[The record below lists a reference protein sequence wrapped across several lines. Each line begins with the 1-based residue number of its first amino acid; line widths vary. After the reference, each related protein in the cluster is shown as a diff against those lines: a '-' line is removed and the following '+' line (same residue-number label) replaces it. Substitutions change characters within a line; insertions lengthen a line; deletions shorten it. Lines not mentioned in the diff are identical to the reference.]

1 MQVHS
6 KKGQVLRTIPL
17 PSQPSKTRSIVFLST
32 CLAVL
37 CGLFFT
43 GVVCGEYIDDD
54 RSKLS
59 LKPGS
64 DRMRLSAE
72 GEEERFHLQ
81 EHELQDSFA
90 DSNYFWD
97 GSAVMGD
104 SIDVAKQGVEEFG
117 LLPEVGAGQ
126 RESAIYEAEFTG
138 IFPSLSRRQEAGQIG
153 IRNNSPLLIN
163 VVPGSTEHVVFTNE
177 TLWGLQGN
185 IEGSEGERAE
195 SLRTQEST
203 LPDSDESDDEQNSN
217 LNKRQID
224 NRKSTRTVHIS
235 VNTCLQPAANNSAS
249 DPPPQLTLY
258 ISQTIENSEPGPSN
272 TDLPQRVVKLE
283 EGYALVT
290 LEARSD
296 IFIGV
301 HGPLLPESFSNPWNC
316 EIAVS
321 TDAPFHT
328 YNDGK
333 SIEGGNIDEENL
345 QSLLYFVDG
354 DARSAL
360 LVTDNL
366 TEADAGTDEFERWAD
381 IDPPP
386 YVVFAHNRN
395 DKSTRGL
402 RRSFCGLRNRAQ
414 ISVDRNGNAANVERS
429 MTLRGLGN
437 KPKQQFLIEGLN
449 ASSDYVA
456 YLAMIGD
463 SKDFGVGVIGGG
475 GQLWPA
481 TSFFTK
487 AGELS
492 CLSGK

>member
-6 KKGQVLRTIPL
+6 KKRRVIRTTSL
-17 PSQPSKTRSIVFLST
+17 PAQPFSTRSIARISACSV
-32 CLAVL
+32 VL
-37 CGLFFT
+37 CGLFFASVE
-43 GVVCGEYIDDD
+43 GGEYPDDD
-54 RSKLS
+54 RSKQI

-64 DRMRLSAE
+64 DQVRLSAE
-72 GEEERFHLQ
+72 GDGKQLYRQNHDS
-81 EHELQDSFA
+81 QDLFT
-90 DSNYFWD
+90 D
-97 GSAVMGD
+97 GSYLWGVSAVIGD
-104 SIDVAKQGVEEFG
+104 SATAKRQGVDGFG
-117 LLPEVGAGQ
+117 LLAKDGASQ
-126 RESAIYEAEFTG
+126 RDSAIYEADFTG
-138 IFPSLSRRQEAGQIG
+138 VFPSLARRQDAGQIG

-163 VVPGSTEHVVFTNE
+163 IVPGSTEQVVFTNE

-185 IEGSEGERAE
+185 TEGSRAQRPE
-195 SLRTQEST
+195 SLRTQKSTQPESG
-203 LPDSDESDDEQNSN
+203 EVDDEQNSN
-217 LNKRQID
+217 LVKRQND
-224 NRKSTRTVHIS
+224 DRKSTRTVHIS
-235 VNTCLQPAANNSAS
+235 VNTCLQPAANDSAS

-258 ISQTIENSEPGPSN
+258 ISQSAENSEPGPSN
-272 TDLPQRVVKLE
+272 TDLPQKVVKLE

-290 LEARSD
+290 LEAGSD

-333 SIEGGNIDEENL
+333 SIDGSNIDENDL
-345 QSLLYFVDG
+345 HSLLYFVDG

-366 TEADAGTDEFERWAD
+366 TEADAGTEEFQQWAD

-386 YVVFAHNRN
+386 YVVFVHNRN
-395 DKSTRGL
+395 DTAIRGL
-402 RRSFCGLRNRAQ
+402 QRSFCGLRNRAQ

-456 YLAMIGD
+456 YLATMGD
-463 SKDFGVGVIGGG
+463 SKDSGVGVIGGG

-487 AGELS
+487 AGALS
-492 CLSGK
+492 CLFGK